1 MRSALVVVC
10 LLLPSLRALADD
22 ARPPAISEVSASR
35 KGRKVEVRA
44 LITDETGVLS
54 ATCHHRERGG
64 AWEGA
69 SMRKG
74 SLDDVFR
81 ASFNGTPDT
90 EYWIEAIDLLGN
102 GPATYGT
109 VSKPMAVGGG
119 AKPDALGDGSAAQS
133 AVRKNRRP
141 TAPVVQHLEPP
152 GDAIAGQEFAV
163 RARIRGDSPIASA
176 GVHVRDSAQAR
187 EATVPMRRVEGD
199 TYEGKIPP
207 DRAHGTVEYRIAAR
221 DKRGAQTVQGE
232 GRDKWF
238 TITFRPAGPV
248 EPPFSFVLNPPARM
262 LPGAPIPVRSQI
274 TGPASTDDVV
284 VPDRARVLFR
294 GPDGRDQAVDMKPDP
309 TGGLGGFK
317 IDLPGQATGPVYF
330 QVLACDALESK
341 CALDTGDKRKWHAV
355 SIARSPGPPPPA
367 LDAVSSKL
375 PSTLP

>member
-1 MRSALVVVC
+1 MRSAFVVVC
-10 LLLPSLRALADD
+10 LLLPSFRALADD
-22 ARPPAISEVSASR
+22 VRPPAISEVSASR

-54 ATCHHRERGG
+54 AICHHRDKGG
-64 AWEGA
+64 AWEAA

-74 SLDDVFR
+74 SLGDVFQ
-81 ASFNGTPDT
+81 ASFNGSPES

-109 VSKPMAVGGG
+109 VATPVAVGGG
-119 AKPDALGDGSAAQS
+119 AKANRAGEGSPEQSAA
-133 AVRKNRRP
+133 RKNGRP
-141 TAPVVQHLEPP
+141 AAPVVQHRKPP
-152 GDAIAGQEFAV
+152 GDPLAGQEFAV
-163 RARIRGDSPIASA
+163 RARIRGDAPIASA
-176 GVHVRDSAQAR
+176 GLHVR
-187 EATVPMRRVEGD
+187 EAGQQRDATLPMRRVEGD
-199 TYEGKIPP
+199 TYEGKIPAE
-207 DRAHGTVEYRIAAR
+207 RAHGTVEYRIGVR
-221 DKRGAQTVQGE
+221 DKRGTQTLQGE

-238 TITFRPAGPV
+238 TVTFKPAGPA
-248 EPPFSFVLNPPARM
+248 EPPFSFVVNPPARV

-284 VPDRARVLFR
+284 VPDRARVLYR
-294 GPDGRDQAVDMKPDP
+294 GSDGRDQAIDMKPDP

-317 IDLPGQATGPVYF
+317 IELPGQAAGPVYF

-355 SIARSPGPPPPA
+355 AIAKTPGAPPPA

-375 PSTLP
+375 PSTMP

>member
-1 MRSALVVVC
+1 MRSALVVLC
-10 LLLPSLRALADD
+10 LLLPSFPALADD
-22 ARPPAISEVSASR
+22 VRPPAISEVSASR

-54 ATCHHRERGG
+54 AICHHREKGG
-64 AWEGA
+64 AWEAA

-81 ASFNGTPDT
+81 ASFNGGPES

-109 VSKPMAVGGG
+109 VSTPIAVGS
-119 AKPDALGDGSAAQS
+119 AKADTGGDGSSGHSAA
-133 AVRKNRRP
+133 RRP
-141 TAPVVQHLEPP
+141 AAPVVQHRKPP
-152 GDAIAGQEFAV
+152 GDLPAGQEFAV
-163 RARIRGDSPIASA
+163 RARIRADSPIAGA
-176 GVHVRDSAQAR
+176 GLQVREPGQERDV
-187 EATVPMRRVEGD
+187 TLPMRRVEGD
-199 TYEGKIPP
+199 TYEGTIPA

-221 DKRGAQTVQGE
+221 DKRGTQTLQGE
-232 GRDKWF
+232 ARDKWF
-238 TITFRPAGPV
+238 SVTFKPAAPA
-248 EPPFSFVLNPPARM
+248 EPPFSFVINPPARV

-274 TGPASTDDVV
+274 TGPASTEDVV
-284 VPDRARVLFR
+284 VPDRARVLYR

-355 SIARSPGPPPPA
+355 SIAKTPGAPPPA

-375 PSTLP
+375 PSTMP